1 VGGGTRFGC
10 ERHRELAAN
19 ELNGDDRLAMTAD
32 VEALALVREL
42 NHRVKNNFQIIASL
56 INLMKRVAD
65 PKTRGEIRFIEEHV
79 TSMAVAYR
87 LVYATSPMV
96 EVAASELLL
105 EIVAALRV
113 IAGLPPD
120 QMIIE
125 GSGLHGTIGLD
136 QAIALGLYLSVS
148 LPPYLDRALVSRG
161 HVVLT
166 TDTDDERLRLSIV
179 GDWTDPIA
187 FDFLRRKLMV
197 AYVRQ
202 LGARM
207 DQNDSDGK
215 LSLVI
220 PLPSASVATPKNSGA

>member
-1 VGGGTRFGC
+1 
-10 ERHRELAAN
+10 
-19 ELNGDDRLAMTAD
+19 MTVD
-32 VEALALVREL
+32 VDALALVREL

-96 EVAASELLL
+96 EVAASDLLP

-113 IAGLPPD
+113 IAGLPAD
-120 QMIIE
+120 QVVIE
-125 GSGLHGTIGLD
+125 GASLQGMIGLD

-148 LPPYLDRALVSRG
+148 LPPYLDRALASRG

-166 TDTDDERLRLSIV
+166 TDTDADRLRVSIL
-179 GDWTDPIA
+179 GDWKEAIA
-187 FDFLRRKLMV
+187 FDFLRRKLMM

-207 DQNDSDGK
+207 DQDDSTGK
-215 LSLVI
+215 LSLFI
-220 PLPSASVATPKNSGA
+220 PLPDAHGAPGPPP